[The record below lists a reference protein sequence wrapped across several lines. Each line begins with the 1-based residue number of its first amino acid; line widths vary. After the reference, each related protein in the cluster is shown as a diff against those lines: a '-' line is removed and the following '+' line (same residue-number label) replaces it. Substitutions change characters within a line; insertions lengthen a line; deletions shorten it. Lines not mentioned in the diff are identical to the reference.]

1 MTGLSKIGHTDSFLT
16 MLIEIRQSII
26 KEAIKHKGQRQNVSL
41 DLLFQMAICAK
52 KGFHVVWVPCLEADK
67 PLRKELSELITE
79 ANVNALCS
87 AGAMHNQEV
96 GWLKNNVTVK
106 VILSYKKEVVENNSI
121 IVNPFLESHLQPYT
135 ELFLLV
141 ENILDAD
148 FYDVVLKVYR
158 KENNLN
164 SCECVYYPLMGGGGT
179 TAKVMENE
187 VKLRK
192 HFCLAIVDSD
202 KHCPKG
208 SKGQTCKD
216 VQKSLVGAPRFC
228 NAYEMNEVT
237 EIENLIPQRVVRE
250 LYPLQSGEIDVFSKD
265 VSFYDMKCGLRLSM
279 LVDNKDYDYW
289 KGLFPERQTYF
300 NQRAALKK
308 ANKKKEAFETAIKQ
322 NDCQIL
328 PGFSA
333 NLLKRVLDAEPESMM
348 NIQQENIKAKVL
360 LMKTDYSHLSLAQRK
375 EWENIGRELFSWSCG
390 MKAN

>member
-141 ENILDAD
+141 ENILDAHD
-148 FYDVVLKVYR
+148 SLSSQRILVLQCQSR
-158 KENNLN
+158 I
-164 SCECVYYPLMGGGGT
+164 CD
-179 TAKVMENE
+179 
-187 VKLRK
+187 
-192 HFCLAIVDSD
+192 IV
-202 KHCPKG
+202 H
-208 SKGQTCKD
+208 
-216 VQKSLVGAPRFC
+216 
-228 NAYEMNEVT
+228 
-237 EIENLIPQRVVRE
+237 
-250 LYPLQSGEIDVFSKD
+250 
-265 VSFYDMKCGLRLSM
+265 
-279 LVDNKDYDYW
+279 
-289 KGLFPERQTYF
+289 
-300 NQRAALKK
+300 
-308 ANKKKEAFETAIKQ
+308 
-322 NDCQIL
+322 
-328 PGFSA
+328 
-333 NLLKRVLDAEPESMM
+333 
-348 NIQQENIKAKVL
+348 
-360 LMKTDYSHLSLAQRK
+360 
-375 EWENIGRELFSWSCG
+375 
-390 MKAN
+390 